1 MHHINY
7 VFTFRIKTFF
17 WKNCNIACDVRQT
30 RLRATESMSVRRKA
44 AVVISNSAVKRLGAT
59 ASKKEENIWFFAY
72 FQLNL
77 YSIEIEQTAF

>member
-1 MHHINY
+1 
-7 VFTFRIKTFF
+7 
-17 WKNCNIACDVRQT
+17 
-30 RLRATESMSVRRKA
+30 MSVRRKA